1 MSVQRRILLTEE
13 NGRWTAED
21 KETGVASQG
30 ETRTAALAHLDNALE
45 LYQDEDAGRAPTE
58 EELRAVGI
66 NPDENQ
72 SGELPE
78 ILR

>member
-13 NGRWTAED
+13 NGGWTAEE
-21 KETGVASQG
+21 KETGVVSQG
-30 ETRTAALAHLDNALE
+30 ETRTTALENLDNALE
-45 LYQDEDAGRAPTE
+45 LYQNEDAGRAPTE
-58 EELRAVGI
+58 EELRADGI
-66 NPDENQ
+66 DPEENQ